1 MLRAAL
7 LSSAAL
13 FVSPASAARRS
24 SVVAAAPPRAAAP
37 PFAVWTAPSAFTCWD
52 PSTRH
57 ICLPDWQIGHG
68 NVSFSLVCT
77 PPKGAKLQW
86 CGIGFNTVYP
96 SPRAWGMAPSE
107 IIMLVPHP
115 DGSVSLEDRA
125 AAAPGLPPCFKKQLT
140 TLTSAHV
147 DPASG
152 TLSAHFSRPVFLLQ
166 ELLDLGYTNLNRTVP
181 TVAAA
186 GWSHAQVADVCDTTL
201 AYHDIQ
207 YNNASIAF
215 L

>member
-1 MLRAAL
+1 MLLRAAL
-7 LSSAAL
+7 LSAAF

-37 PFAVWTAPSAFTCWD
+37 PSAVWTAPSAFTCWD

-57 ICLPDWQIGHG
+57 ICLPDWTIGHG
-68 NVSFSLVCT
+68 NASFSLVCT
-77 PPKGAKLQW
+77 PPKGSKLQW

-152 TLSAHFSRPVFLLQ
+152 ALSARFSRPVFLTQ

-186 GWSHAQVADVCDTTL
+186 GWSHAQVAGVCDTTL